1 MRGNR
6 GFRVAPLSP
15 PLALCF
21 PDSYRISIGA
31 SPREKVLEDTI
42 QKIAIWAIPVLI
54 AVVFHEVAHG
64 WVANRLGDPTAKNLG
79 RLTLNPIAHID
90 LFGTILVPAMLIL
103 AHSPFVFGYAK
114 PVPVNFYNLRNP
126 KRDMVWVALA
136 GPVMNLFLALGF
148 VIIWRLV
155 LPQSRAGL
163 AGSSSFLT
171 LLVLMAQSGLLIN
184 ISLAVFNLFPLP
196 PLDGGR
202 VLVGLLPEPWSSKVA
217 GIERFGMLALIGL
230 LYTGVADRLID
241 APTEFLLKLY
251 LGIF

>member
-1 MRGNR
+1 M
-6 GFRVAPLSP
+6 
-15 PLALCF
+15 
-21 PDSYRISIGA
+21 
-31 SPREKVLEDTI
+31 EDTI
-42 QKIAIWAIPVLI
+42 QKIVVWAIPVLI

-136 GPVMNLFLALGF
+136 GPVMNLLLGLGF
-148 VIIWRLV
+148 VILWRVLLPETRALSGASPFLV
-155 LPQSRAGL
+155 P
-163 AGSSSFLT
+163 
-171 LLVLMAQSGLLIN
+171 LVLMAQGGLLIN
-184 ISLAVFNLFPLP
+184 ISLAVFNMFPLP

-202 VLVGLLPEPWSSKVA
+202 VLVGLLPQPWSAKVA
-217 GIERFGMLALIGL
+217 GLERFGMLLLIGL
-230 LYTGVADRLID
+230 LYTGAIDRVID